1 MTLLLALV
9 VGVLFG
15 AGAFLLLKKDLLRVA
30 VGTVLIS
37 NAAILTLM
45 ASGLQRGRAPIRPL
59 PAGEQ
64 VSDPLVQA
72 LALTAIIIG
81 FGVTALLL
89 GLVYRVYVSHRTVD
103 LDQLSDAEAA
113 RAAER
118 ERAPAREQDA
128 ARRPE
133 AEGAASR

>member
-118 ERAPAREQDA
+118 ERAPAREQDG